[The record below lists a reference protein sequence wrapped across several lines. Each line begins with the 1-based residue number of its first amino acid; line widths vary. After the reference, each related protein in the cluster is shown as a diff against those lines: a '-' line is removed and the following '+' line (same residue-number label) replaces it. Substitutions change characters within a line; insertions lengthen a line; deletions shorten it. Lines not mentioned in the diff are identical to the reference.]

1 MVTVNSSCHGRK
13 CMCVNMAGVLVATL
27 SFQVRFK
34 DRITILRGNHESR
47 QITQVY
53 GFYDECLRKY
63 GNANVW
69 KYFTDLFDYLP
80 LTALVDGQVCD
91 FVKYSGDTNVF
102 WYIVGTVFYDSAFL
116 PYSTMLYCCTCCL
129 HDVQLKRHP
138 FYFVHNS
145 IE

>member
-1 MVTVNSSCHGRK
+1 ML
-13 CMCVNMAGVLVATL
+13 AGEVPSGFILKVCLSFL

-34 DRITILRGNHESR
+34 NRITILRGNHESR

-80 LTALVDGQVCD
+80 LTALVDGQVSTLKNIAI
-91 FVKYSGDTNVF
+91 F
-102 WYIVGTVFYDSAFL
+102 IFL
-116 PYSTMLYCCTCCL
+116 LALFLTHC
-129 HDVQLKRHP
+129 
-138 FYFVHNS
+138 
-145 IE
+145 

>member
-1 MVTVNSSCHGRK
+1 M
-13 CMCVNMAGVLVATL
+13 LVC
-27 SFQVRFK
+27 QVRFK

-80 LTALVDGQVCD
+80 LTALVDGQVC
-91 FVKYSGDTNVF
+91 YSSVSVSQHHTQCIMCSSHLSTAVSRRVISLYLVDVFQRNLTQILQKLSNVMN
-102 WYIVGTVFYDSAFL
+102 WNYYVPFL
-116 PYSTMLYCCTCCL
+116 A
-129 HDVQLKRHP
+129 R
-138 FYFVHNS
+138 
-145 IE
+145 I

>member
-1 MVTVNSSCHGRK
+1 MLV
-13 CMCVNMAGVLVATL
+13 VL
-27 SFQVRFK
+27 FQVRFK

-80 LTALVDGQVCD
+80 LTALVDGQVCS
-91 FVKYSGDTNVF
+91 YSKNISF
-102 WYIVGTVFYDSAFL
+102 FMFSPPNSVGEGIMFL
-116 PYSTMLYCCTCCL
+116 RCL
-129 HDVQLKRHP
+129 
-138 FYFVHNS
+138 
-145 IE
+145 